1 MTRISLIAALG
12 RNRVI
17 GKNNRLPWKLPA
29 DLKHFHD
36 LTLGKTVVMG
46 RRTFESIGRPL
57 PNRTNIVITS
67 GEGYSAPGSKI
78 VHSVDEALKA
88 FGKDEEVM
96 IIGGASIY
104 EQFLPLSKKIY
115 LTQIDE
121 DFEGDAYFPAF
132 DPDEWLER
140 EREEKT
146 PDRENAYRYTFL
158 TLERKKN

>member
-36 LTLGKTVVMG
+36 LTVGKTVVMG
-46 RRTFESIGRPL
+46 RRTFESIGRVL
-57 PNRTNIVITS
+57 PNRINIVITS
-67 GEGYSAPGSKI
+67 DKGYPAPGCKI

-88 FGKDEEVM
+88 FGEDEEVM

-104 EQFLPLSKKIY
+104 EQFLPLATRMY

-121 DFEGDAYFPAF
+121 DFEGDAYFPMF
-132 DPDEWLER
+132 DPEEWVET
-140 EREEKT
+140 EREEKR
-146 PDRENAYRYTFL
+146 DNQYKYAFL
-158 TLERKKN
+158 TLERKK

>member
-1 MTRISLIAALG
+1 MMRISLIAAMD

-17 GKNNRLPWKLPA
+17 GKNNKLPWKLPS

-46 RRTFESIGRPL
+46 RRTFESIGRSL

-67 GEGYSAPGSKI
+67 DEGYSAPGAKI
-78 VHSVDEALKA
+78 VHSVAEALKA
-88 FGKDEEVM
+88 FGEDEEVM

-104 EQFLPLSKKIY
+104 KQFLPLATKIY

-121 DFEGDAYFPAF
+121 DFEGDAYFPEF
-132 DPDEWLER
+132 DLKEWAET
-140 EREEKT
+140 EREEKI

-158 TLERKKN
+158 TLERKNN